1 MFLDDLKFIMSNTK
15 PEKAAYF
22 HDMEG
27 IMGTYLNPEPKR
39 FAESISSEI
48 YVDKSGIIAYTNSV
62 LDTEQK
68 YICVSRPR
76 RFGKSMA
83 VGMLAA
89 YYGCQKTSGKLFAGL
104 RIETVDSYSQY
115 LNKFQVISINM
126 QDFLSRSKSAD
137 QMIDFIE
144 RKLSWE
150 LTMEFSG
157 VNYFDKLDLVSVMND
172 IYVSEN
178 CTFVILIDEW
188 DCVFREFKNDKTG
201 QKNYLDFLRVWLK
214 DKAYVS
220 LAYMTGILPI
230 KKYGSHSA
238 LNMFTEFSMTNPKG
252 MAEFVGFTG
261 KEVEK
266 LCRVYGMDF
275 EEMKA
280 WYDGYSFE
288 TEESVYS
295 PKSVVEALRWGEFD
309 TYWNQT
315 ETYEALKVYIKMNF
329 DGLKDA
335 VVKMMAGG
343 KVKINIA
350 RFSNDM
356 TTFSSKD
363 DVLTLLVHL
372 GYLAYDSRTESVSIP
387 NKEISKEY
395 VNAIEDI
402 QWNEVIHAVRKSEEL
417 LEALWREDARTVA
430 SGVDAVHMSTSILQ
444 YNDENALSY
453 TIGLAFYSAKE
464 YYTVVRELPT
474 GKGFAD
480 VCFIPR
486 PSHVAKPA
494 VIIELKWN
502 KSAAGAI
509 AQIKE
514 KGYAETLTGYKG
526 KLLMAGIVYDKKTKK
541 HECLIESVVIK

>member
-1 MFLDDLKFIMSNTK
+1 MSITK
-15 PEKAAYF
+15 CEKVTHF
-22 HDMEG
+22 RDMEE

-48 YVDKSGIIAYTNSV
+48 YVDKSEMIVYTNSI

-68 YICVSRPR
+68 YLCVSRPR

-89 YYGCQKTSGKLFAGL
+89 YYGCQKTSGELFSGL
-104 RIETVDSYSQY
+104 RIVNSKSYMRY
-115 LNKFQVISINM
+115 LNKYQVISLNM
-126 QDFLSRSKSAD
+126 QDFLSRSKTVD
-137 QMIDFIE
+137 EMIDFIE

-150 LTMEFSG
+150 LTMEFQD
-157 VNYFDKLDLVSVMND
+157 VNYFDKFDLIGVMND
-172 IYVSEN
+172 IYVSRGY
-178 CTFVILIDEW
+178 TFVILINEW
-188 DCVFREFKNDKTG
+188 DCIFREFKEDETG
-201 QKNYLDFLRVWLK
+201 QKKYLDFLRAWLK

-261 KEVEK
+261 KEVEE
-266 LCRVYGMDF
+266 LCHVYKMDF
-275 EEMKA
+275 EEMKV

-288 TEESVYS
+288 TEGSVYS
-295 PKSVVEALRWGEFD
+295 PKSVVEALRWRTFD

-343 KVKINIA
+343 KVKVNIA
-350 RFSNDM
+350 KFSNDM

-372 GYLAYDSRTESVSIP
+372 GYLSYDGQSESVIIP
-387 NKEISKEY
+387 NKEVSKEY

-402 QWNEVIHAVRKSEEL
+402 HWNDVIHAVRESEEL
-417 LEALWREDARTVA
+417 LEALWREDAKSVA
-430 SGVDAVHMSTSILQ
+430 AGVDTVHMSTSILQ

-464 YYTVVRELPT
+464 YYTVIRELPA

-480 VCFIPR
+480 VCFVPR
-486 PSHVAKPA
+486 LSHADKPA

-502 KSAAGAI
+502 KSAMGAM
-509 AQIKE
+509 AQIKDRE
-514 KGYAETLTGYKG
+514 YIEAFKGYKGYKG

-541 HECLIESVVIK
+541 HECSIESIIIK